1 MLEKIKHRIKE
12 LESELLEIR
21 RHIHT
26 HPELSFEEV
35 ETAKYIS
42 AALTRHNIEHKTG
55 IAGTG
60 ILAIINPEKANRI
73 ALRADID
80 ALPILEESGASY
92 ASQNRG
98 VMHACGHDVHTTCAL
113 GAAIVLNEFK

>member
-1 MLEKIKHRIKE
+1 MIDKIKHRIKE

-42 AALTRHNIEHKTG
+42 ATLTRHNIEHKTG

-60 ILAIINPEKANRI
+60 ILAIINPEKTNRI
-73 ALRADID
+73 APHQISTL
-80 ALPILEESGASY
+80 
-92 ASQNRG
+92 
-98 VMHACGHDVHTTCAL
+98 
-113 GAAIVLNEFK
+113 VL